1 MSRVSPKD
9 HLELANSF
17 RDMLANYQK
26 AEDLINIGAY
36 ARGSNPKIDAA
47 IAKHDRMLALIRQ
60 GENERVD
67 MAKSLAQLKDLFR

>member
-1 MSRVSPKD
+1 MSRVSSKE
-9 HLELANSF
+9 HLELANNF

-47 IAKHDRMLALIRQ
+47 IAKHYKMLALIRQ
-60 GENERVD
+60 GENERVE